1 MERLASTAKTVHGA
15 TRGTGADAARSVAI
29 IGGGW
34 AGLAAAVDANEAGHQ
49 VTLFEAARSLG
60 GRARSLP
67 LTLPDGTTTPLDNGQ
82 HILIGAYRQTLGLMS
97 KIGVDPRTVLRGE
110 PLDLRDLDGR
120 GLRLPA
126 WPSPLDA
133 AWGIARAQGWSW
145 GDKRALI
152 AATLGWQRAG
162 FRCASS
168 ATVADLC
175 RRMPAP
181 VVQGLIE
188 PLCISALNTPP
199 ERASGQVF
207 LRVLRDSLFGEGW
220 GPWGASW
227 LLLPTAPLGEL
238 LPEPAGR
245 WLRSRGAVLRLGHR
259 VALLAET
266 ASGWQVDG
274 DAFDAVILA
283 CPSWDAIRLLQDN
296 AVAAPAWLLQ
306 AHGIRHESIATV
318 YATSLRRLPRPMLAL
333 RSGPGEPAQFVFD
346 RGQLGGP
353 TGLLA
358 FVASASE
365 GERDLLERQVMA
377 QADALGWVE
386 AQALQTVV
394 ERRAT
399 FACTPGLDRPGPQV
413 AERLWACGDW
423 VAGPYPATLEGAVMS
438 GRHAAAALG
447 RVRLPAP

>member
-1 MERLASTAKTVHGA
+1 MERLASATKVVQGTARTPSPG
-15 TRGTGADAARSVAI
+15 AARSVAV

-34 AGLAAAVDANEAGHQ
+34 AGLAAAVEASEAGHQ

-67 LTLPDGTTTPLDNGQ
+67 QTLPDGTTTPLDNGQ

-97 KIGVDPRTVLRGE
+97 KVGVDPRTVLRGA

-126 WPSPLDA
+126 GPSPLDA

-145 GDKRALI
+145 GNKRALI

-162 FRCASS
+162 FRCAGT

-175 RRMPAP
+175 RRMPGP

-207 LRVLRDSLFGEGW
+207 LRVLRDALFGEGW

-227 LLLPTAPLGEL
+227 LLLPHAPLGDL

-259 VALLAET
+259 VALLAQT
-266 ASGWQVDG
+266 AGGWQVDG

-283 CPSWDAIRLLQDN
+283 CPSWDAIRLLQHN
-296 AVAAPAWLLQ
+296 AVAAPSWLLQ
-306 AHGIRHESIATV
+306 AHAIRHEAIATLYV
-318 YATSLRRLPRPMLAL
+318 STLRRLPRPMVAL

-353 TGLLA
+353 AGLLA
-358 FVASASE
+358 FVASASQ
-365 GERDLLERQVMA
+365 GERELLERQVLA

-386 AQALQTVV
+386 AQAVQTVV

-399 FACTPGLDRPGPQV
+399 FACTPGLDRPGSQV

-447 RVRLPAP
+447 RVRAATP